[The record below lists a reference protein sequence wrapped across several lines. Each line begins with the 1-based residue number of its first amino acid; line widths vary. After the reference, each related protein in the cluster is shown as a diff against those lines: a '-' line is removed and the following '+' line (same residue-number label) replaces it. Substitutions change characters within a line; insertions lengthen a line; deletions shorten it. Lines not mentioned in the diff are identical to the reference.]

1 MQTMDRLN
9 VIGDRI
15 HCPQSEIKVILDRI
29 HCPPDEIKVILD
41 QIHCPPGE
49 IRFIHGRIH
58 AFADRLYVLI
68 EQVNVSAHRMSE
80 TQMNPEDIVT
90 TLRDLR
96 AHIPEYVQL
105 PQTDALALR
114 RASQVSPPFLQATLL
129 AAAEFEPVAA
139 LLGRPV
145 ADQRQEAI
153 DADRWLAVEP
163 CSTAW
168 PRRISFAATASA

>member
-1 MQTMDRLN
+1 
-9 VIGDRI
+9 
-15 HCPQSEIKVILDRI
+15 
-29 HCPPDEIKVILD
+29 
-41 QIHCPPGE
+41 
-49 IRFIHGRIH
+49 
-58 AFADRLYVLI
+58 
-68 EQVNVSAHRMSE
+68 MSE

-153 DADRWLAVEP
+153 DADRWLAVE
-163 CSTAW
+163 SEARALLNGVAASNLVRRHRLGLTALQTHSICRQLVRQKQNAQLL
-168 PRRISFAATASA
+168 PHVQRMKQLNMFARTKGQACGLADHAAA